1 MEKNKWHSFAGKTA
15 LRRSLVQSNVAR
27 HHSKM
32 WKPLLA
38 FNQMGI
44 KGALFGEKQDERT
57 RGIEISVV
65 EDGGIVVSIW
75 DLAGQ
80 EEFHAFHNYMMPNFA
95 DFVNPCSFLFVF
107 DPTKQTNRVEKKYGR
122 KELKEFE
129 DDLTYWLQFIASN
142 TPTSTTFLPRLL
154 VILTHADRDLDG
166 GLVEWAK
173 HVVDELRER
182 FQNVVHI
189 FTDIYAVNARSSE
202 HVIPVLDFV
211 LKNSRYLLSRTQVFP
226 ECVAMRLLLSN
237 RIRGHPNQPII
248 SWSTFSELCN
258 EILPKG
264 MGESSQLDVVE
275 RKHKA
280 LAAHLHHMGDIIY
293 FQGLEFIVV
302 NPGWFCHNVMGFV
315 INFRGIQHMT
325 DKGFATKEYM
335 QHVLNQSLSLATKN
349 ILSGGWGIH
358 LQPADLMHLML
369 KLNICYEKDP
379 GNLDAGVFIPAILD
393 ANFSATERA
402 AIAEGKRKLV
412 WPIPTS
418 QAPVK
423 AIFVGRRLEC
433 NNPFHTFL
441 TPGFFPRLQVVLHN
455 AFYSNGSLSVDYKL
469 DKGLIILNF
478 KGIEVLVES
487 SGDVGYYIDVLVRS
501 SLSHSE
507 TLKIIEE
514 DILKTIHQYCA
525 SSDGCQG
532 VWLVESILRPQCVQ
546 ELTLLKYR

>member
-57 RGIEISVV
+57 KGIEISVV

-129 DDLTYWLQFIASN
+129 DVLTYWLQFIASN
-142 TPTSTTFLPRLL
+142 TPTSTTFRPQLL

-173 HVVDELRER
+173 HVVDELRKR

-189 FTDIYAVNARSSE
+189 FTDIYAVNARSSN

-237 RIRGHPNQPII
+237 RKRGHPNQPII

-258 EILPKG
+258 EILPEG

-275 RKHKA
+275 RKRKA

-302 NPGWFCHNVMGFV
+302 NPGWFCHNIMGFV

-393 ANFSATERA
+393 ANFSATERE
-402 AIAEGKRKLV
+402 AIAEGQRKLV

-418 QAPVK
+418 QAPVQ

-441 TPGFFPRLQVVLHN
+441 TPGFFPRLQVSYELSFFVYISHTMKYDLKVIRQLILFFCRGKMVLASFGNLHGFVDKWQN
-455 AFYSNGSLSVDYKL
+455 HILGMSSCNYEQWRVDSKSLVFS
-469 DKGLIILNF
+469 
-478 KGIEVLVES
+478 
-487 SGDVGYYIDVLVRS
+487 
-501 SLSHSE
+501 
-507 TLKIIEE
+507 
-514 DILKTIHQYCA
+514 
-525 SSDGCQG
+525 
-532 VWLVESILRPQCVQ
+532 
-546 ELTLLKYR
+546 

>member
-1 MEKNKWHSFAGKTA
+1 MEQNKWHSFAGKTA

-27 HHSKM
+27 HRSKM

-38 FNQMGI
+38 FNQKGI
-44 KGALFGEKQDERT
+44 KGALFPEKQDERT

-65 EDGGIVVSIW
+65 EDGDIVVSIW

-80 EEFHAFHNYMMPNFA
+80 EEFHAFHDYMMPNFA

-107 DPTKQTNRVEKKYGR
+107 DPTRQTNRGEKKHSR

-129 DDLTYWLQFIASN
+129 NDLTYWLQFIASN
-142 TPTSTTFLPRLL
+142 TPTSTTSLPQLL

-166 GLVEWAK
+166 CLVEWAK
-173 HVVDELRER
+173 HVVDKLREQ

-189 FTDIYAVNARSSE
+189 FTDIYAVNARSSD

-211 LKNSRYLLSRTQVFP
+211 LKNSRYLLLRTQVFP

-275 RKHKA
+275 RKCKA

-302 NPGWFCHNVMGFV
+302 NPGWFCHNIMGFV

-335 QHVLNQSLSLATKN
+335 QHILKQSLSLAKKN
-349 ILSGGWGIH
+349 TLSGGWGIH

-379 GNLDAGVFIPAILD
+379 GNLDAGIFIPAILD
-393 ANFSATERA
+393 ANFSATERK
-402 AIAEGKRKLV
+402 AIAEGKRKLY

-433 NNPFHTFL
+433 NNPFQTFL
-441 TPGFFPRLQVVLHN
+441 TPGFFPRLQVSYELSFFVYISHTMKYDLEVIRQLILFFCRGKMVLASFGNLHGFVDKWQN
-455 AFYSNGSLSVDYKL
+455 HIIGMSSCNYDQWRVDSKSLVFS
-469 DKGLIILNF
+469 
-478 KGIEVLVES
+478 
-487 SGDVGYYIDVLVRS
+487 
-501 SLSHSE
+501 
-507 TLKIIEE
+507 
-514 DILKTIHQYCA
+514 
-525 SSDGCQG
+525 
-532 VWLVESILRPQCVQ
+532 
-546 ELTLLKYR
+546 